1 MAKVRRSFTAEFK
14 LAAIR
19 LITVSKLSVAEAARQ
34 LGISDT
40 LLRRWKADHQLNG
53 DRAFPGNG
61 NLPPEQEE
69 LRKLRMENKRLLAE
83 CDILK
88 NATAYF
94 ARATI

>member
-53 DRAFPGNG
+53 DQAFPGNG

-69 LRKLRMENKRLLAE
+69 LRKLRIENERLLAE

-88 NATAYF
+88 KATAYF